1 MNAAALRQAVAKG
14 MGYTQ
19 QAAAARTADAL
30 MAGPDGAGLQ
40 PWRLAVAGS
49 STTAQLMPL
58 LRLHAFCR
66 GLRLETYEAPFG
78 LYRQEIL
85 DPSSALYAF
94 KPQTVLLFV
103 DHRDAE
109 PGPVEGEAG
118 RWEGLWGR
126 LAQGAGCS
134 VVMNNFA
141 APAARPWGNL
151 EGSQPD
157 HGLGRL
163 RRLNALL
170 AERARGGVLILDAE
184 HLSGVV
190 GKERW
195 HDARF
200 WHHSRQAMSFEAL
213 ARYAAEAAALVAALA
228 GRSKK
233 VLVLDLDNT
242 LWGGIVGEDGAAGLK
257 LDGPEGEPFVEF
269 QKYLKALKERGVL
282 LAVASKNDPAA
293 AQEPFASRPEMA
305 LKLEDFSAF
314 EAGWGPKDEALR
326 RIAAKLNVGVDAL
339 AFVDDTAMEREAV
352 RNFLPEV
359 AVVDLPEDPSEY
371 VRALDAARLF
381 EPAAVS
387 AEDAARAA
395 HFAAEAAREAHKA
408 AAADLPAFLKGL
420 GMRAE
425 AGPFSEADLE
435 RVVQLYNKT
444 NQFNLTTRRVT
455 EAQVRAWLSDPA
467 VFTLQARLSDRHG
480 DYGLVACLSA
490 RERARDL
497 VVEDWLMSCRALG
510 RGLETLCFNRLLA
523 EARRRGLKRLVGR
536 FEPTAKNGLVK
547 DLYPSLGFTSDGSGA
562 WRLEVAAGAPREVYI
577 DDGSASPAR

>member
-1 MNAAALRQAVAKG
+1 MNAAELRRTLAKG
-14 MGYTQ
+14 MTYTQ
-19 QAAAARTADAL
+19 QVAAARAADAL
-30 MAGPDGAGLQ
+30 MAGPDAGALQ

-85 DPSSALYAF
+85 DPGSALYRF
-94 KPQTVLLFV
+94 KPQTVLLYV

-109 PGPVEGEAG
+109 PGPVEDEAG

-126 LAQGAGCS
+126 LAQGAKCS

-151 EGSQPD
+151 EGAQAS

-233 VLVLDLDNT
+233 VLVVDLDNT

-257 LDGPEGEPFVEF
+257 LDGPEGEPFLEF
-269 QKYLKALKERGVL
+269 QRYLKGLKERGVL

-293 AQEPFASRPEMA
+293 AREPFKSRPEMA
-305 LKLEDFSAF
+305 LRLEDFSAF
-314 EAGWGPKDEALR
+314 EAGWGPKPEALA

-352 RNFLPEV
+352 RSFLPEV
-359 AVVDLPEDPSEY
+359 AVVDLPEDPSDS

-381 EPAAVS
+381 EPASVS

-408 AAADLPAFLKGL
+408 AAADLPTFLKGL

-425 AGPFSEADLE
+425 AGPFAEADLE
-435 RVVQLYNKT
+435 RVVQLFNKT
-444 NQFNLTTRRVT
+444 NQFNVLTRRVA
-455 EAQVRAWLSDPA
+455 EAEVRGWLRDPA

-480 DYGLVACLSA
+480 DYGLVACLTA
-490 RERARDL
+490 RAKGGEL
-497 VVEDWLMSCRALG
+497 VVEDWLMSCRVLG
-510 RGLETLCFNRLLA
+510 RGLERLCFNRLLA
-523 EARRRGLKRLVGR
+523 EARRRGASSLVGR
-536 FEPTAKNGLVK
+536 YEATPKNGLVK
-547 DLYPSLGFTSDGSGA
+547 DLYPTLGFSADGPGT
-562 WRLEVAAGAPREVYI
+562 WRLKAADARPQEVFI
-577 DDGSASPAR
+577 DDGRPSPAR